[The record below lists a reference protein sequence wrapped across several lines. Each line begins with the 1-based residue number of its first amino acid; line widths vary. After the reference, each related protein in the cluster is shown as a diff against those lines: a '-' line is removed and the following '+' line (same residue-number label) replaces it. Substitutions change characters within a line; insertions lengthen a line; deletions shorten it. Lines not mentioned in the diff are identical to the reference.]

1 VRFRL
6 DLLSVQE
13 GRRDKEGITGE
24 SDGLGP
30 LGRPRHKRNIN
41 VNMDIKEL
49 G

>member
-13 GRRDKEGITGE
+13 VRRDKGGITGE
-24 SDGLGP
+24 SDGMRP
-30 LGRPRHKRNIN
+30 LGRPRHKRNSNIN
-41 VNMDIKEL
+41 IDIKEV